1 MAAKYSRGSVGK
13 YRNQWRGRITRIDQ
27 DGTRHNLTRMLKDEL
42 GEPIPCEKSTQRGK
56 NTALG
61 ALARWRADLIAEDE
75 RRGDGWEGTRDI
87 DGVTVSEYLSRYL
100 ATLESSHS
108 VEKSTLLTYRSTEK
122 RIDAALGDVPVA
134 DLTREQVQDWVKTM
148 GEEDGLA
155 PRTVIKSFR
164 TLHQCLNDG
173 VKNGTLRSNPCDGVK
188 MPKHDREQPSSLTKK
203 QAIDLLASL
212 EAMPQTRVVCAA
224 RVSLLSGLRIGEI
237 CALKWRDV
245 DFQQHILNV
254 NKAVA
259 EGPGGSYIKG
269 TKNRF
274 SSRKVS
280 MIPQLEAAFK
290 ARKEAVLSEVKIKPS
305 PKQLG
310 DAFVLGHLDGNVI
323 APPGVSR
330 EWAQLRKLLGVV
342 DSEGRPLKFHGLRH
356 THATLAIQA
365 GVDVKSLSASLGH
378 SSAAMTLDIYASS
391 DEQARRAAA
400 DRFAEFMGETPRHGE
415 VRRFGMTGTG
425 L

>member
-1 MAAKYSRGSVGK
+1 MVTYSNGSVTKCRGKWMGQIWATDESGKRTRKSKMLKEQDGSNIPCDGNSNRGRNRAMAALS
-13 YRNQWRGRITRIDQ
+13 
-27 DGTRHNLTRMLKDEL
+27 
-42 GEPIPCEKSTQRGK
+42 
-56 NTALG
+56 
-61 ALARWRADLIAEDE
+61 RWRADLIAEDE
-75 RRGDGWEGTRDI
+75 RRGNGREDTHDI
-87 DGVTVSEYLSRYL
+87 DGMTVSEYLGRYL

-108 VEKSTLLTYRSTEK
+108 VEKSTLLTYRSTER

-134 DLTREQVQDWVKTM
+134 DLTREQVQDWVKAM

-173 VKNGTLRSNPCDGVK
+173 VKNGPLRSNPCDGVK

-203 QAIDLLASL
+203 QATDLLATL

-245 DFQQHILNV
+245 DFQRHILNV

-274 SSRKVS
+274 SVRKVS

-400 DRFAEFMGETPRHGE
+400 DKFGEFMGEAERHGQVMQFRKAE
-415 VRRFGMTGTG
+415 
-425 L
+425 